1 MIQKSELL
9 LNTLFKYFMT
19 DQPTD
24 CQTDQPTDRRVLRE
38 FTLPIKRFKTED
50 VYFQVGK
57 AQTSTRPYKVGT

>member
-1 MIQKSELL
+1 
-9 LNTLFKYFMT
+9 MT

-24 CQTDQPTDRRVLRE
+24 CQTDQPTDRRVHRE
-38 FTLPIKRFKTED
+38 FTLPITRFKTED